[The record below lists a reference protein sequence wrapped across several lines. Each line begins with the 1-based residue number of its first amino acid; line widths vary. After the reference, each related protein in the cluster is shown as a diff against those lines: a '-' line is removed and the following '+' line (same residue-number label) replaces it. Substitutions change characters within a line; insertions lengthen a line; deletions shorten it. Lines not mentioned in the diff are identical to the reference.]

1 MKKHHISVKIFF
13 QIPLLAVLI
22 FSHPVISQDQLN
34 EDFLKSLPEDVRTD
48 YLREMS
54 EANEVKDEVYNAPK
68 TSVDT
73 LESNLQKIQ
82 IQLMQ
87 IERSLDSKRD
97 SGGLKRFGPDFFN
110 TTQSTFMPIN
120 EPNFASDYV
129 VDRGDTLKIQMIGQ
143 QSEAIS
149 AIIQQDG
156 SINIPKVAA
165 IYVAGLSLKDAG
177 EVIQANL
184 AEAFIGATSFTTL
197 TNMRNINVLV
207 IGNTQSPGVYTFNG
221 GSNVL
226 SVLNASG
233 GISDQGS
240 FRSVHIKRNNKIID
254 EIDLYEVLIN
264 GNLKFSH
271 GLRSGDAVIVQS
283 KGPEISISGGVNN
296 PGIYELKKSG
306 DTAATMIEFAGGLIP
321 GNISK
326 VILERKNS
334 GKKDTMLI
342 NLNELENFNL
352 INGDDLKIPSYSS
365 ASNPIHSV
373 ELTGEVVLPGKYTIS
388 DGEKLTSVVERAGGY
403 TNNAYAFGGVLTRET
418 AKEIERVVNERIYQD
433 MIKFIATDANAKG
446 IVAGGGNTL
455 PLILNEFKN
464 VQPVGR
470 VTAEFDL
477 TKLKQNNLLDTKLQ
491 DGDRVHIP
499 AFSQEIYVLGEVI
512 TPGARLYDPSARA
525 KDYINKSGGLGIY
538 GDKKRVVIIAPNGD
552 SYLWEDSLFSFKQSE
567 FDIIPGTVIYVP
579 REIGKINGLN
589 YASAIAPIFSSL
601 ALSIASLNSI
611 NN

>member
-1 MKKHHISVKIFF
+1 MKKFLQLPF
-13 QIPLLAVLI
+13 LAVLL
-22 FSHPVISQDQLN
+22 ISNLSFAQDKLN
-34 EDFLKSLPEDVRTD
+34 EDFLKSLPEEIRTD

-68 TSVDT
+68 TTVDT

-82 IQLMQ
+82 LQLMQ
-87 IERSLDSKRD
+87 IERSLELEGE
-97 SGGLKRFGPDFFN
+97 SGELKRFGPDFFN

-143 QSEAIS
+143 QSDEIS

-156 SINIPKVAA
+156 SVNIPKVAA
-165 IYVAGLSLKDAG
+165 INVAGLTLKDAG
-177 EVIQANL
+177 AVIQATL
-184 AEAFIGATSFTTL
+184 AEAFIGVTSFTTL
-197 TNMRNINVLV
+197 TNMRNITVLV
-207 IGNTQSPGVYTFNG
+207 IGNTESPGVYTLNG

-233 GISDQGS
+233 GISDKGS
-240 FRSVHIKRNNKIID
+240 FRSVHIKRDNKIID
-254 EIDLYEVLIN
+254 DIDLYEVLIN

-296 PGIYELKKSG
+296 PGIYELKKAV
-306 DTAATMIEFAGGLIP
+306 DTSANTMIEFAGGLVP
-321 GNISK
+321 GDITE
-326 VILERKNS
+326 VIVERKSS
-334 GKKDTMLI
+334 GKKDIMLVDI
-342 NLNELENFNL
+342 SELNNFNL
-352 INGDDLKIPSYSS
+352 LNGDDLKVPSYAS

-373 ELTGEVVLPGKYTIS
+373 QLTGEVVLPGKYTIS
-388 DGEKLTSVVERAGGY
+388 DGEKLTSVVKRAGGY
-403 TNNAYAFGGVLTRET
+403 TNNAYAFGGVLTRQT

-464 VQPVGR
+464 VQPIGR

-477 TKLKQNNLLDTKLQ
+477 TKLQMNKLLDTQLQ

-512 TPGARLYDPSARA
+512 TPGARLYDPSAIAR
-525 KDYINKSGGLGIY
+525 DYINKSGGLGIY

-552 SYLWEDSLFSFKQSE
+552 SYLWEDSLFSFRQTE
-567 FDIIPGTVIYVP
+567 FDIIPGTVIYIP
-579 REIGKINGLN
+579 REIGKMNGLN

-601 ALSIASLNSI
+601 ALSLASLNSI